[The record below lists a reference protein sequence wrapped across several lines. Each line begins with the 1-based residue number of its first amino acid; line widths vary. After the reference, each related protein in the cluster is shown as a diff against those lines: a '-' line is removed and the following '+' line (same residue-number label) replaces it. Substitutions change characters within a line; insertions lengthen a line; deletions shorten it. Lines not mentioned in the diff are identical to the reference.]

1 MKSLDVEQQT
11 AQGGGG
17 GVVEQGGEETKIWSN
32 ILQQVRQTDTKKLP
46 PNKSILVLGDNETGK
61 TTLIARLAGL
71 DAPMKGSGLEYYFIE
86 IRDDYR
92 DDSTKLGAW
101 ILDGEI
107 RNTNLLNFALTEAN
121 FEHSCCLLVASMSQP
136 WNIMRSLETWANVL
150 EKHIESLQIKP
161 GKLKQY
167 KQNLMLRFLNYV
179 ASTDESDGKLVA
191 GLNLTNE
198 PEGRVKKAINDD
210 EYLDHDDE
218 VFNAS
223 TMSVKELGRDALSKN
238 LGIDIIV
245 VITKTDHISTL
256 EKDHDY
262 TEETFD
268 FIQQAIRKFCLQY
281 GAALF
286 YVSAKVNKNCDLLH
300 KYLAHRI
307 YDLPFKANA
316 SVVERD
322 AIFVPSGWDN
332 EKKISILYDNIRSVN
347 PDDDYE
353 DFIHEPTHSGPVQRD
368 AEIVIE
374 SDQEFLLR
382 MQGDLSKQVPPT
394 MPNAPSPVQARSQ
407 NLSNTSIDAQ
417 PSGEGVLQNFFNSL
431 LSKGRTMPLQ
441 PGAPEQ

>member
-1 MKSLDVEQQT
+1 MKSIDAEQTGQISG
-11 AQGGGG
+11 AGAGQI
-17 GVVEQGGEETKIWSN
+17 GEETKIWSN

-46 PNKSILVLGDNETGK
+46 ANKSILVLGDNETGK
-61 TTLIARLAGL
+61 TTLVARLAGL
-71 DAPMKGSGLEYYFIE
+71 DAPKKGSGLEYNFIE

-101 ILDGEI
+101 ILDGDI
-107 RNTNLLNFALTEAN
+107 RNTKLLNFALTEAN

-136 WNIMRSLETWANVL
+136 WNIMRSLETWASVL

-161 GKLKQY
+161 ASKLKQCR
-167 KQNLMLRFLNYV
+167 QNLMLRFLNYV
-179 ASTDESDGKLVA
+179 AATDEADGKLVA
-191 GLNLTNE
+191 GLNHSTASGFTGNQDN
-198 PEGRVKKAINDD
+198 NDD
-210 EYLDHDDE
+210 EDDNGDD
-218 VFNAS
+218 VINAS
-223 TMSVKELGRDALSKN
+223 TMSVRELGRDALSRN

-256 EKDHDY
+256 ERDHDY

-268 FIQQAIRKFCLQY
+268 FIQQAIRKFCLQF

-300 KYLAHRI
+300 KYLAHKI

-332 EKKISILYDNIRSVN
+332 EKKISILYDNIRSVS

-353 DFIHEPTHSGPVQRD
+353 DFIHEPTNAGPTQRD
-368 AEIVIE
+368 TEIIIE

-382 MQGDLSKQVPPT
+382 MQGDLSKQMPPSL
-394 MPNAPSPVQARSQ
+394 PNAPSPVQARSQ
-407 NLSNTSIDAQ
+407 NLSNTSMDAQ

-431 LSKGRTMPLQ
+431 LSKGRTMPLP